1 MNKLIRTN
9 QSKIR
14 SCVGFSVYINASRP
28 DCKARAGDFTHIGL
42 PPHTT
47 KYTNCVRKYANMF
60 DANGALTP
68 QKRRNVPIV
77 EDFGPICKEFSA

>member
-28 DCKARAGDFTHIGL
+28 NGKVRAGGYLTYRAVSLKISRWRKDYLRISFL
-42 PPHTT
+42 PPT
-47 KYTNCVRKYANMF
+47 M
-60 DANGALTP
+60 
-68 QKRRNVPIV
+68 
-77 EDFGPICKEFSA
+77 